1 MKRPGTHDEY
11 IEYGDLS
18 MMGIKTGTLDWTGD
32 NPFIYLKTDPEQDWS
47 SLSLYFRIASSAY
60 GSGQA
65 ILVLDKPYEDGQ
77 DSDARLLITDNK
89 PLAEYLVQDF
99 VRHFGLF
106 RKAVALDKLQVLDD
120 GVFQTVN
127 RFPEL
132 VSESVTSASAGLT
145 VELQWHHMT
154 QPAICV
160 DLPQS
165 QTQTQKHEMM
175 CVFHPAQQARVLIN
189 GTALPGNTIERD
201 FNGSRAQSAS
211 LANSETWV
219 RVA

>member
-1 MKRPGTHDEY
+1 MT
-11 IEYGDLS
+11 
-18 MMGIKTGTLDWTGD
+18 GIKTGTLDWTGD

-47 SLSLYFRIASSAY
+47 SLSLYFRIASSEY
-60 GSGQA
+60 GSGRA

-77 DSDARLLITDNK
+77 DSDARLLITDNQ

-106 RKAVALDKLQVLDD
+106 RKAVALDKLQVLSD

-165 QTQTQKHEMM
+165 QTQTQQHEMM

>member
-1 MKRPGTHDEY
+1 MT
-11 IEYGDLS
+11 
-18 MMGIKTGTLDWTGD
+18 GIKTGTLDWTGD
-32 NPFIYLKTDPEQDWS
+32 NPFIYLKTDVDQEWS

-65 ILVLDKPYEDGQ
+65 ILVLENPYEAGDS
-77 DSDARLLITDNK
+77 SDARLLVTDNV
-89 PLAEYLVQDF
+89 PLAEYLIRDF

-106 RKAVALDKLQVLDD
+106 RKAIALDAVKIMGD
-120 GVFQTVN
+120 GVFHTLN

-132 VSESVTSASAGLT
+132 HTETVQSSSANLKI
-145 VELQWHHMT
+145 ELQWQDMK
-154 QPAICV
+154 QAAICV

-189 GTALPGNTIERD
+189 GTPLPGSTIERD
-201 FNGSRAQSAS
+201 FNGTRAQSAS

>member
-1 MKRPGTHDEY
+1 MT
-11 IEYGDLS
+11 
-18 MMGIKTGTLDWTGD
+18 GIKTGTLDWTGD

-65 ILVLDKPYEDGQ
+65 ILVLDKPYEDGE
-77 DSDARLLITDNK
+77 DSDTRLLITDNK

-106 RKAVALDKLQVLDD
+106 RKAVALDKLQVLGD

-145 VELQWHHMT
+145 VELQWHQMT

>member
-1 MKRPGTHDEY
+1 MT
-11 IEYGDLS
+11 
-18 MMGIKTGTLDWTGD
+18 GIKTGTLDWTGD

-77 DSDARLLITDNK
+77 DNDARLLITDNQ
-89 PLAEYLVQDF
+89 PLAHYLVQDF

-106 RKAVALDKLQVLDD
+106 RKAVALGRLQVFDD

-132 VSESVTSASAGLT
+132 VSESVTSARAGLT
-145 VELQWHHMT
+145 VELQWHQMT

-175 CVFHPAQQARVLIN
+175 CVFHPAQQAKVLIN

>member
-1 MKRPGTHDEY
+1 MT
-11 IEYGDLS
+11 
-18 MMGIKTGTLDWTGD
+18 GIKTGTLDWTGD
-32 NPFIYLKTDPEQDWS
+32 NPFIYLKTDPDQDWS

-65 ILVLDKPYEDGQ
+65 ILVLDKPYDAGD
-77 DSDARLLITDNK
+77 DSDLRVLITDNQ
-89 PLAEYLVQDF
+89 PLAEYLVRDF

-106 RKAVALDKLQVLDD
+106 RKAVALDTLRVFND
-120 GVFQTVN
+120 GVFQTAN
-127 RFPEL
+127 RFPDQ
-132 VSESVTSASAGLT
+132 VTESVVSASAGLSIA
-145 VELQWHHMT
+145 LQWDQMT

-165 QTQTQKHEMM
+165 QTQTQQHEMM
-175 CVFHPAQQARVLIN
+175 CVFHPAQQARVLVN
-189 GTALPGNTIERD
+189 GAPLPGATIERD
-201 FNGSRAQSAS
+201 FNGTRAQSAS

>member
-1 MKRPGTHDEY
+1 MT
-11 IEYGDLS
+11 
-18 MMGIKTGTLDWTGD
+18 GIKTGTLDWTGD

-77 DSDARLLITDNK
+77 NSDARLLITDNK

-106 RKAVALDKLQVLDD
+106 RKAVALDKLQVLGD

-145 VELQWHHMT
+145 VELQWHQMT

-175 CVFHPAQQARVLIN
+175 CVFHPAQQAKVLIN

>member
-1 MKRPGTHDEY
+1 MN
-11 IEYGDLS
+11 
-18 MMGIKTGTLDWTGD
+18 GIKTGTLDWTGD
-32 NPFIYLKTDPEQDWS
+32 NPFIYLKTDPDQDWS
-47 SLSLYFRIASSAY
+47 SLSLYFRIASSEY

-65 ILVLDKPYEDGQ
+65 ILVLDKPYEQGDE
-77 DSDARLLITDNK
+77 SDTRWLITDNL
-89 PLAEYLVQDF
+89 PLAEYLVRDF

-106 RKAVALDKLQVLDD
+106 RKALGLDKLKVLGD

-127 RFPEL
+127 RFPDL
-132 VSESVTSASAGLT
+132 VTESVSSASAGLNIA
-145 VELQWHHMT
+145 LQWHQMT

-175 CVFHPAQQARVLIN
+175 CVFHPAQEAKVLIN
-189 GTALPGNTIERD
+189 GTPLAGSTIERD
-201 FNGSRAQSAS
+201 FNGTRAQSAS

>member
-1 MKRPGTHDEY
+1 MT
-11 IEYGDLS
+11 
-18 MMGIKTGTLDWTGD
+18 GIKTGALDWTGD
-32 NPFIYLKTDPEQDWS
+32 NPFIYLKTDPDQDWS
-47 SLSLYFRIASSAY
+47 SLSLYFRIASSDY
-60 GSGQA
+60 GSGHA
-65 ILVLDKPYEDGQ
+65 ILVLDNPYEAGD
-77 DSDARLLITDNK
+77 DCDTRLLITDNQ
-89 PLAEYLVQDF
+89 PLAEYLVRDF

-106 RKAVALDKLQVLDD
+106 RKAVALDKLKIVSD
-120 GVFQTVN
+120 GVFSTVN

-132 VSESVTSASAGLT
+132 VSESVSSASANVD
-145 VELQWHHMT
+145 VELQWHQMT

-175 CVFHPAQQARVLIN
+175 CVFHPAQQAKVLVN
-189 GTALPGNTIERD
+189 GTPLAGTTIERD

>member
-1 MKRPGTHDEY
+1 MT
-11 IEYGDLS
+11 
-18 MMGIKTGTLDWTGD
+18 GIKTGTLDWTGD
-32 NPFIYLKTDPEQDWS
+32 NPFIYLKTDPEQGWS

-77 DSDARLLITDNK
+77 DSDARLLITDNQ

-106 RKAVALDKLQVLDD
+106 RKAVALDKLQVLSD

>member
-1 MKRPGTHDEY
+1 MT
-11 IEYGDLS
+11 
-18 MMGIKTGTLDWTGD
+18 GIKTGTLDWTGD
-32 NPFIYLKTDPEQDWS
+32 NPFIYLKTDPDQDWS

-65 ILVLDKPYEDGQ
+65 ILVLDKPYDAGD
-77 DSDARLLITDNK
+77 DSDLRVLITDNQ
-89 PLAEYLVQDF
+89 PLAEYLVRDF

-106 RKAVALDKLQVLDD
+106 RKAVALDKLRVFND

-127 RFPEL
+127 RFPEQ
-132 VSESVTSASAGLT
+132 VMESVASAGAGLSIA
-145 VELQWHHMT
+145 LQWDQMT

-165 QTQTQKHEMM
+165 QTQTQQHEMM
-175 CVFHPAQQARVLIN
+175 CVFHPAQQARVLVN
-189 GTALPGNTIERD
+189 GAPLQGATIERD
-201 FNGSRAQSAS
+201 FNGTRAQSAS

>member
-1 MKRPGTHDEY
+1 MN
-11 IEYGDLS
+11 
-18 MMGIKTGTLDWTGD
+18 GIKTGTLDWTGD
-32 NPFIYLKTDPEQDWS
+32 NPFIYLKTDPDLDWS
-47 SLSLYFRIASSAY
+47 SLSLYFRIASSEY

-65 ILVLDKPYEDGQ
+65 ILVLDKPYEEGEE
-77 DSDARLLITDNK
+77 SDARWLITDNEA
-89 PLAEYLVQDF
+89 LAEYLVRDF

-106 RKAVALDKLQVLDD
+106 RKAVALDKLKVLGD

-132 VSESVTSASAGLT
+132 VTESVSSASAGL
-145 VELQWHHMT
+145 EIALQWHQMT

-189 GTALPGNTIERD
+189 GTALPGSTIERD
-201 FNGSRAQSAS
+201 FNGTRAQSAS

>member
-1 MKRPGTHDEY
+1 MN
-11 IEYGDLS
+11 
-18 MMGIKTGTLDWTGD
+18 GIKTGTLDWTGD
-32 NPFIYLKTDPEQDWS
+32 NPFIYLKTDPDQDWS
-47 SLSLYFRIASSAY
+47 SLSLYFRIASSEY

-65 ILVLDKPYEDGQ
+65 ILVLDKPYEEGKE
-77 DSDARLLITDNK
+77 SDARWLITDNEA
-89 PLAEYLVQDF
+89 LAEYLVRDF

-106 RKAVALDKLQVLDD
+106 RKAVALDKLKVLSD

-127 RFPEL
+127 RFPDL
-132 VSESVTSASAGLT
+132 VTESVSSASAGL
-145 VELQWHHMT
+145 EIALQWHQMT

-189 GTALPGNTIERD
+189 GTALSGSTIERD
-201 FNGSRAQSAS
+201 FNGTRAQSAS

>member
-1 MKRPGTHDEY
+1 MT
-11 IEYGDLS
+11 
-18 MMGIKTGTLDWTGD
+18 GIKTGTLDWTGD
-32 NPFIYLKTDPEQDWS
+32 NPFIYLKTDPDQEWS
-47 SLSLYFRIASSAY
+47 SLSLYFRIASSEY

-65 ILVLDKPYEDGQ
+65 ILVLDKPYEEGD
-77 DSDARLLITDNK
+77 DSDTRLLVTNNQ
-89 PLAEYLVQDF
+89 PLAEYLVRDF

-106 RKAVALDKLQVLDD
+106 RKAVALDKLKILSD
-120 GVFQTVN
+120 GVFHTVN

-132 VSESVTSASAGLT
+132 VTEAAESASASLKI
-145 VELQWHHMT
+145 ELQWHQMT
-154 QPAICV
+154 QQAICV

-175 CVFHPAQQARVLIN
+175 CVFHPAQQARVLVN
-189 GTALPGNTIERD
+189 GTPLAGTTIERD
-201 FNGSRAQSAS
+201 FNGARAQSAS

>member
-1 MKRPGTHDEY
+1 MT
-11 IEYGDLS
+11 
-18 MMGIKTGTLDWTGD
+18 GIKTGTLDWTGD
-32 NPFIYLKTDPEQDWS
+32 NPFIYLKTAPEQDWS

-65 ILVLDKPYEDGQ
+65 ILVLDKPYEDGE
-77 DSDARLLITDNK
+77 DSDTRLLITDNK

-106 RKAVALDKLQVLDD
+106 RKAVALDKLQVLGD

-145 VELQWHHMT
+145 VELQWHQMT

>member
-1 MKRPGTHDEY
+1 MT
-11 IEYGDLS
+11 
-18 MMGIKTGTLDWTGD
+18 GIKTGTLDWTGD

-65 ILVLDKPYEDGQ
+65 ILVLDKPYEDGE
-77 DSDARLLITDNK
+77 DSDTRLLITDNK

-106 RKAVALDKLQVLDD
+106 RKAVALDKLQVLGD

-145 VELQWHHMT
+145 VELQWHQMT

-189 GTALPGNTIERD
+189 GKALPGNTIERD

>member
-1 MKRPGTHDEY
+1 MT
-11 IEYGDLS
+11 
-18 MMGIKTGTLDWTGD
+18 GIKTGTLDWTGD
-32 NPFIYLKTDPEQDWS
+32 NPFIYLKTDPDQEWS
-47 SLSLYFRIASSAY
+47 SLSLYFRIASSEY

-65 ILVLDKPYEDGQ
+65 ILVLDKPYEEGD
-77 DSDARLLITDNK
+77 DSDTRLLVTNNQ
-89 PLAEYLVQDF
+89 PLAEYLVRDF

-106 RKAVALDKLQVLDD
+106 RKAVALDKLKILSD
-120 GVFQTVN
+120 GVFHTVN

-132 VSESVTSASAGLT
+132 VTEAAESASANLKI
-145 VELQWHHMT
+145 ELQWHQMT
-154 QPAICV
+154 QQAICV

-175 CVFHPAQQARVLIN
+175 CVFHPAQQARVLVN
-189 GTALPGNTIERD
+189 GAPLAGTTIERD
-201 FNGSRAQSAS
+201 FNGARAQSAS

>member
-1 MKRPGTHDEY
+1 MT
-11 IEYGDLS
+11 
-18 MMGIKTGTLDWTGD
+18 GIKTGTLDWTGD
-32 NPFIYLKTDPEQDWS
+32 NPFIYLKTDPTQEWS
-47 SLSLYFRIASSAY
+47 SLSLYFRIASSAF

-65 ILVLDKPYEDGQ
+65 ILVLDNPYEAGD
-77 DSDARLLITDNK
+77 DSNARLLITNNK
-89 PLAEYLVQDF
+89 PLADYLVSDF

-106 RKAVALDKLQVLDD
+106 RKAVALDKLKVITD
-120 GVFQTVN
+120 GVFTTVN
-127 RFPEL
+127 RFPSL
-132 VSESVTSASAGLT
+132 VTEAVKSESAGL
-145 VELQWHHMT
+145 EIEMQWHDMT

-160 DLPQS
+160 DLPQD

-189 GTALPGNTIERD
+189 GVAMEGSTVERD
-201 FNGSRAQSAS
+201 FNGTRAQSAS

>member
-1 MKRPGTHDEY
+1 MT
-11 IEYGDLS
+11 
-18 MMGIKTGTLDWTGD
+18 GIKTGTLDWTGD

-77 DSDARLLITDNK
+77 ESDARLLITDNQ

-99 VRHFGLF
+99 VRYFGLF
-106 RKAVALDKLQVLDD
+106 RKAVALDKLQVLSD

-145 VELQWHHMT
+145 VELQWHQMT

>member
-1 MKRPGTHDEY
+1 MT
-11 IEYGDLS
+11 
-18 MMGIKTGTLDWTGD
+18 GIKTGTLDWTGD

-77 DSDARLLITDNK
+77 DSDARLLITDNQ

-106 RKAVALDKLQVLDD
+106 RKAVALDKLQVLGD

-145 VELQWHHMT
+145 VELQWHQMT

-201 FNGSRAQSAS
+201 FNGSRAQSAC

>member
-1 MKRPGTHDEY
+1 MKRPGNHDEY
-11 IEYGDLS
+11 IEHGDLS
-18 MMGIKTGTLDWTGD
+18 MTGIKTGTLDWTGD

-60 GSGQA
+60 GGGQA
-65 ILVLDKPYEDGQ
+65 ILVLDKPYEDGE
-77 DSDARLLITDNK
+77 DSDTRLLITDNK

-106 RKAVALDKLQVLDD
+106 RKAVALDKLQVLGD

-145 VELQWHHMT
+145 VELQWHQMT

>member
-1 MKRPGTHDEY
+1 MN
-11 IEYGDLS
+11 
-18 MMGIKTGTLDWTGD
+18 GIKTGTLDWTGD
-32 NPFIYLKTDPEQDWS
+32 NPFIYLKTDPGQDWS
-47 SLSLYFRIASSAY
+47 SLSLYFRIASSEY

-65 ILVLDKPYEDGQ
+65 ILVLDKPYEEGRE
-77 DSDARLLITDNK
+77 SDTRWLITDNL
-89 PLAEYLVQDF
+89 PLAEYLVRDF

-106 RKAVALDKLQVLDD
+106 RKALALDKLKVLGD

-132 VSESVTSASAGLT
+132 VTESVSSASAGLNI
-145 VELQWHHMT
+145 ELQWHQMT

-175 CVFHPAQQARVLIN
+175 CVFHPAQKAKVLIN
-189 GTALPGNTIERD
+189 GTPLAGSTIERD
-201 FNGSRAQSAS
+201 FNGTRAQSAS

>member
-1 MKRPGTHDEY
+1 MT
-11 IEYGDLS
+11 
-18 MMGIKTGTLDWTGD
+18 GIKTGTLDWTGD
-32 NPFIYLKTDPEQDWS
+32 NPFIYLKTDMDQEWS

-65 ILVLDKPYEDGQ
+65 ILVLENPYEVGDG
-77 DSDARLLITDNK
+77 SDARLLVTDNV
-89 PLAEYLVQDF
+89 PLAEYLIRDF

-106 RKAVALDKLQVLDD
+106 RKAVALDGVKILGD
-120 GVFQTVN
+120 GVFRSVN
-127 RFPEL
+127 RFPEQHTEA
-132 VSESVTSASAGLT
+132 VESVSADLKI
-145 VELQWHHMT
+145 ELQWDHMT
-154 QPAICV
+154 QAAICV

-189 GTALPGNTIERD
+189 GTPLPGKTIERD
-201 FNGSRAQSAS
+201 FNGTRAQSAS